1 MALTSVLKGTRKFFV
16 AGRMLHP
23 LPFEVGSMVRGL
35 YSVVN
40 RGIRENISSLNRV
53 MIRRPTV
60 QGYLRHRK
68 FSGTALR
75 KWGKLVLGSSYPAM
89 ERGWLQS

>member
-53 MIRRPTV
+53 MIR
-60 QGYLRHRK
+60 
-68 FSGTALR
+68 
-75 KWGKLVLGSSYPAM
+75 
-89 ERGWLQS
+89 